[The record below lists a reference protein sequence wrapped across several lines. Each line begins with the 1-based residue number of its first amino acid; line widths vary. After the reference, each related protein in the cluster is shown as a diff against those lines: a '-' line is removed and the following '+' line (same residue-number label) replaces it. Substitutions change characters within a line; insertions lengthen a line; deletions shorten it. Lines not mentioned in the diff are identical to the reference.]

1 MTSTLHST
9 YQKPEPLIDNL
20 VKAGGFSQPVFNW
33 QKTALIKAFFQEMPS
48 IEYVARPQ
56 VKLGGARFSPLNY
69 TSIANFYIN
78 RLVYFDIA
86 KGKDKNIS
94 FPKNT
99 ILREVQWAPDGKKV
113 LISVETEKEQEL
125 WMLQIPSLKKE
136 KIPKITANGVLKRTL
151 QWMNDDE
158 LLIGA
163 RTDKQKNPL
172 NLTPTTPQGPIIQH
186 AGGVVS
192 QNRTFAD
199 MIKSPQDEKL
209 FADAIET
216 QLVVYN
222 ARTKKSKKLGA
233 PVMLNRVD
241 VSPNGKM
248 ILVETLKRP
257 FSTVVPYSMFGKKM
271 EVWTRDGKVAHKI
284 SDKPAAE
291 NLPIQ
296 GVDVGPRS
304 IQWFKT
310 QPQTLLYVEALDKGD
325 WAVKVD
331 FRDEVFLMPLPTK
344 GKAKTESLMK
354 TKNRYAGI
362 SFFDD
367 ESLIMVHDYERD
379 RQWLTSFLM
388 EKQEK
393 TWTSREI
400 FSLNTDD
407 DYNNPGEPLTK
418 RDANGER
425 VIAIE
430 RQNSNSGSDRFI
442 YLTGA
447 GASPEGERPFL
458 RKMNLKTFD
467 TQEIYRSSSTSYE
480 RCIGFFDDNF
490 KTFLTS
496 YESQT
501 ESPRYFIREF
511 KNPAQ
516 KKLLYADPNPYEIL
530 AKVKKEVITYKR
542 EDGVLLSGVLYYPLN
557 YKKGKKYPAIV
568 HAYPLEYTDASTAGQ
583 VRGSQHRFSIPF
595 REDMAYNALR
605 GYVVLNDAQMP
616 IIGHPETKNDTFI
629 EQLVSDAKAA
639 VDTLD
644 ERGLIDRKKVGV
656 IGHSYGAFMVS
667 HLLTHSDL
675 FATGIAKSGA
685 YNRTLTPY
693 GFQGERR
700 PFWKAKETYMRMS
713 PFMDVD
719 KMKKPILLMHGMAD
733 NNAGTLT
740 MQTERYFDA
749 LKGQGANA
757 RLVMLPEE
765 SHGYSS
771 LESITHVLHEIFQWF
786 DTHLK

>member
-1 MTSTLHST
+1 MTTNLHST

-69 TSIANFYIN
+69 TSISNFYIN

-86 KGKDKNIS
+86 KGKDKNIP
-94 FPKNT
+94 FPKDT
-99 ILREVQWAPDGKKV
+99 ILREVQWAPNGKKV
-113 LISVETEKEQEL
+113 LISIEKEAEQEVWIL
-125 WMLQIPSLKKE
+125 HIPSLKKE
-136 KIPKITANGVLKRTL
+136 KIARVALNGVLKRTL
-151 QWMNDDE
+151 EWLNDDE
-158 LLIGA
+158 ILIGA
-163 RTDKQKNPL
+163 RTEKQKHPL
-172 NLTPTTPQGPIIQH
+172 LMKTQAPKGPIIQQ

-199 MIKSPQDEKL
+199 LIKSPQDEQL

-216 QLVVYN
+216 QLIIYN
-222 ARTKKSKKLGA
+222 ARTKKSKKLGK
-233 PVMLNRVD
+233 PTMLNRVS

-248 ILVETLKRP
+248 FLIETLKRP
-257 FSTVVPYSMFGKKM
+257 FSTVVPYALFGKKT
-271 EVWTRDGKVAHKI
+271 EIWSRDGKVAHKI
-284 SDKPAAE
+284 HEKPAAE

-304 IQWFKT
+304 IQWFKS
-310 QPQTLLYVEALDKGD
+310 QPQTLIYCEALDKGD
-325 WAVKVD
+325 WAVQVEN
-331 FRDEVFLMPLPTK
+331 RDELFLMPLPAK
-344 GKAKTESLMK
+344 GKAKPQSFLK
-354 TKNRYAGI
+354 LKNRYAGI
-362 SFFDD
+362 SFFEDANV
-367 ESLIMVHDYERD
+367 IMVHDYERD

-388 EKQEK
+388 EKSG
-393 TWTSREI
+393 TAWNSRVI

-418 RDANGER
+418 RDENGER
-425 VIAIE
+425 VIAI
-430 RQNSNSGSDRFI
+430 QNEGGKRFI

-458 RKMNLKTFD
+458 RKMDLDSFD
-467 TQEIYRSSSTSYE
+467 TQEIYRSSADSYE
-480 RCIGFFDDNF
+480 RCVGFFDDQY

-501 ESPRYFIREF
+501 ESPRYFIREM
-511 KNPAQ
+511 KNPTH
-516 KKLLYADPNPYEIL
+516 KKLLYADPNPYEIFS
-530 AKVKKEVITYKR
+530 KIKKEVITYKR
-542 EDGVLLSGVLYYPLN
+542 EDGVLLSGVVYYPLN
-557 YKKGKKYPAIV
+557 YKKGKKYPAIIY
-568 HAYPLEYTDASTAGQ
+568 AYPLEYTDASTAGQ
-583 VRGSQHRFSIPF
+583 VRGSQNRFSIPF
-595 REDMAYNALR
+595 REDMVYNALR
-605 GYVVLNDAQMP
+605 GYIVLNDAQMP

-644 ERGLIDRKKVGV
+644 ERGLIDRERVGV

-700 PFWKAKETYMRMS
+700 PFWKAKETYLRMS

-740 MQTERYFDA
+740 MQTERYFEA
-749 LKGQGANA
+749 LKGQGARA

-771 LESITHVLHEIFQWF
+771 IESITHVLHEIFSWF
-786 DTHLK
+786 DTHLKKA

>member
-69 TSIANFYIN
+69 TSISNFYIN

-86 KGKDKNIS
+86 KGKDKNIP
-94 FPKNT
+94 FPKDT
-99 ILREVQWAPDGKKV
+99 ILREVQWAPNGKKV
-113 LISVETEKEQEL
+113 LISIETELEQQIWIL
-125 WMLQIPSLKKE
+125 HIPSLKKE
-136 KIPKITANGVLKRTL
+136 KIAKISLNGVLKRTL
-151 QWMNDDE
+151 EWLNDDE
-158 LLIGA
+158 VLIGA
-163 RTDKQKNPL
+163 RTEKQKNPL
-172 NLTPTTPQGPIIQH
+172 SLKVNAPKGPIIQQ

-199 MIKSPQDEKL
+199 LIKSPQDEQL
-209 FADAIET
+209 FAEAIET
-216 QLVVYN
+216 QLVIYN
-222 ARTKKSKKLGA
+222 ARTKKSKKMGK
-233 PVMLNRVD
+233 PSMLNRVS
-241 VSPNGKM
+241 VSPNGKLF
-248 ILVETLKRP
+248 IVETLKRP
-257 FSTVVPYSMFGKKM
+257 FSTVVPYALFGKKI
-271 EVWTRDGKVAHKI
+271 EIWTRDGKVAHKI
-284 SDKPAAE
+284 HEKGAAE

-304 IQWFKT
+304 IQWFKS
-310 QPQTLLYVEALDKGD
+310 QPQTLVYAEALDKGD
-325 WAVKVD
+325 WAVQVEH
-331 FRDEVFLMPLPTK
+331 RDELFLMPLPAK
-344 GKAKTESLMK
+344 GKAKAQSFIKL
-354 TKNRYAGI
+354 KNRYAGI
-362 SFFDD
+362 SFFEDD
-367 ESLIMVHDYERD
+367 TVIMVHDYERD

-388 EKQEK
+388 ENQGKA
-393 TWTSREI
+393 WNSRVI

-418 RDANGER
+418 RDEHGER
-425 VIAIE
+425 VIAIDK
-430 RQNSNSGSDRFI
+430 QGSERFI

-458 RKMNLKTFD
+458 RKMSLESFKTE
-467 TQEIYRSSSTSYE
+467 EIYRSSATSYE
-480 RCIGFFDDNF
+480 RCVGFFDDSY

-501 ESPRYFIREF
+501 ESPRYYIREF
-511 KNPAQ
+511 KNPNQ

-530 AKVKKEVITYKR
+530 SKIKKEVITYKR
-542 EDGVLLSGVLYYPLN
+542 ADGVLLSGVVYYPLN
-557 YKKGKKYPAIV
+557 YKKGKKYPAII

-644 ERGLIDRKKVGV
+644 ERGLIDRNRVGV

-700 PFWKAKETYMRMS
+700 PFWKAKETYLRMS

-749 LKGQGANA
+749 LKGQGAQA

-771 LESITHVLHEIFQWF
+771 IESVTHVLHEIFSWF
-786 DTHLK
+786 DKYLKKAD